1 MSAPTPRRRVIRS
14 RRRRGMTLIE
24 IMIVMVIVALMMGVV
39 GVALIPRLEEGKR
52 KTARIQLQQFN
63 NSLQTYYVKKNKY
76 PDTGAGL
83 RALVD
88 AKVMDDIPKDPWDNE
103 YVYLNEGGK
112 PVVMTY
118 GKDGAP
124 GGAEADADIKSTDP
138 MKTE

>member
-1 MSAPTPRRRVIRS
+1 MSAPNPQRRVIRS

-24 IMIVMVIVALMMGVV
+24 VMIVMVIVALMMGVV
-39 GVALIPRLEEGKR
+39 GVALIPQLEKGKR
-52 KTARIQLQQFN
+52 NAARQQLGNFN
-63 NSLQTYYVKKNKY
+63 QALKTYYVSKSKY
-76 PDTGAGL
+76 PDTGTGL

-88 AKVMDDIPKDPWDNE
+88 AKVMDSVPQDPWGND

-118 GKDGAP
+118 SKDGAP
-124 GGAEADADIKSTDP
+124 GGADDDADIKSTDP